1 MRPARAR
8 LRRRAALHGVT
19 APPRARAGPIKAA
32 FRSSLVLGN
41 LAREE
46 ARTFFLEYVVP
57 FHALPPG
64 ASEAWERVYEV
75 CGGNPQLLLM
85 CAGDAAAYCSWELG
99 ALRAGFP
106 AMLVCACTAPLL
118 TAPCSQAAT
127 PSCKAQ

>member
-1 MRPARAR
+1 MRRPCLCWCAVFH
-8 LRRRAALHGVT
+8 LFTAL
-19 APPRARAGPIKAA
+19 PRALVGPIKAP
-32 FRSSLVLGN
+32 FRSSFVVGN

-85 CAGDAAAYCSWELG
+85 CVGDAAAYCSWELG
-99 ALRAGFP
+99 ALCRSFP
-106 AMLVCACTAPLL
+106 ALLLSLCAPVHRC
-118 TAPCSQAAT
+118 
-127 PSCKAQ
+127 